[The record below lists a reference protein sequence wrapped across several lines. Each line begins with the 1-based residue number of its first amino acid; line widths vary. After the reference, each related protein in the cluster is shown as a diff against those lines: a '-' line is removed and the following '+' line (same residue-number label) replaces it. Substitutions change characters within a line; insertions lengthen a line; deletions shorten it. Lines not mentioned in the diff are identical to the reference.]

1 MLSFQHVI
9 NLKITNDLSWGFSHG
24 SVVKNPPANAGDSG
38 LIPRLGRSLG
48 EGHGKSLKYF
58 CLEKPRDKGAWQ
70 ATVHRVAESDTTEA
84 TEHARMHVSIKCQYG
99 TEAKSSPS
107 RWHPILGQDS
117 FISKATWLPPVVSKI
132 PKPWQA
138 GKERWGNACFQKWGK
153 DWAGKRLTS

>member
-1 MLSFQHVI
+1 M
-9 NLKITNDLSWGFSHG
+9 GFLG
-24 SVVKNPPANAGDSG
+24 GAVVKNLPANARDAGS
-38 LIPRLGRSLG
+38 IPGLGRSPG
-48 EGHGKSLKYF
+48 RGCGNPPQYS
-58 CLEKPRDKGAWQ
+58 CLENPRDRGAWQ

-132 PKPWQA
+132 PKP
-138 GKERWGNACFQKWGK
+138 
-153 DWAGKRLTS
+153 